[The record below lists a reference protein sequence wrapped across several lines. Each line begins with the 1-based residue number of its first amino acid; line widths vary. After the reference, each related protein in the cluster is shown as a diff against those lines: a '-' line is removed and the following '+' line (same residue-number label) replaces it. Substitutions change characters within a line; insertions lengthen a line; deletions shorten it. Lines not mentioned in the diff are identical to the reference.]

1 MPTCTSSTLVY
12 AKTGI
17 AKTSI
22 VGSWARMVKQRTGK
36 KTMLITREPGGLD
49 TIKHLIDGR
58 LIDFWDIGDRPYAA
72 ETLHYAV
79 QGYLPDVANAAK
91 LVAPT
96 PKTFEEYGGFA
107 FEGGTSFGEFLME
120 EVTELGALNQIQGAE
135 KAPQQFSSGQTR
147 MAGAGMAYYGIVQGR
162 LRRAMNASQ
171 KLPVHIL
178 WTCRESAAD
187 DEEMVSGYKS
197 IYGPQ
202 LIGQALTP
210 HAPAWF
216 GQTIHLDAVKDAK
229 GVVTRKAFF
238 KTHFYEGQKAP
249 YIANPRLP
257 VEVVDKMPE
266 SIELAKDGS
275 TMSWLFDKRDEL
287 MAEAKALSLK

>member
-1 MPTCTSSTLVY
+1 MIQ
-12 AKTGI
+12 K
-17 AKTSI
+17 
-22 VGSWARMVKQRTGK
+22 RTGK

-49 TIKHLIDGR
+49 TIKHLIDGG
-58 LIDFWDIGDRPYAA
+58 LIDVWDVGDRPYAA
-72 ETLHYAV
+72 ETIHYAT
-79 QGYLPDVANAAK
+79 QGYLPDANGK
-91 LVAPT
+91 LQPPSA
-96 PKTFEEYGGFA
+96 KTFEEYGGFA
-107 FEGGTSFGEFLME
+107 FEGGTSFGEFMME

-135 KAPQQFSSGQTR
+135 KAPQQFASGQTR

-171 KLPVHIL
+171 KLPVHVL
-178 WTCRESAAD
+178 WTCRESVATD
-187 DEEMVSGYKS
+187 DEMVSGYKE

-216 GQTIHLDAVKDAK
+216 GQTIHLDAVRDKA
-229 GVVTRKAFF
+229 GAVVRKAFF
-238 KTHFYEGQKAP
+238 KTHFYEGQKTP

-257 VEVVDKMPE
+257 VEVVDKMPD

-275 TMSWLFDKRDEL
+275 TMSWLFEKRDEL